1 MIEHLMKGEYN
12 FVLNHFLLVQNPGL
26 EKENQV
32 EMRKI
37 ILEASEM
44 QFSDENTKALYILK
58 MINEKLFKISEP
70 VAFRQ

>member
-1 MIEHLMKGEYN
+1 MKGEYN

-37 ILEASEM
+37 IFEASEM
-44 QFSDENTKALYILK
+44 QFSDENTKAFYILK

-70 VAFRQ
+70 VAFKQ